1 MRVPSSEQLAT
12 LQERYGEAQRHYH
25 TWQHIEA
32 LLGHFKTIADQL
44 NDPDSILWALY
55 WHDAIYDPQASD
67 NEDKSADLLLEMATD
82 DLPAASL
89 ARADRIIRATKQHLV
104 PTGLA
109 TEDQADLELFLD
121 IDLSILAAAPAV
133 FDAYETHIRRE
144 YAFVP
149 EPVYVQARRA
159 ILQTFLK
166 RDRLYFS
173 DFFFAQWE
181 AQARRNLSRSIE
193 QLTKQEREHD

>member
-1 MRVPSSEQLAT
+1 M

-25 TWQHIEA
+25 NWQHIEA
-32 LLGHFKTIADQL
+32 LLGHFKTIVDQL
-44 NDPDSILWALY
+44 SDPDSVLWALY

-67 NEDKSADLLLEMATD
+67 NEDKSADLLLEMAAS

-89 ARADRIIRATKQHLV
+89 TRADRIIRATKQHLV
-104 PTGLA
+104 PAGLA
-109 TEDQADLELFLD
+109 AEDQADLELFLD
-121 IDLSILAAAPAV
+121 IDLSILAASPSV
-133 FDAYETHIRRE
+133 FDTYETHIRSE

-149 EPVYVQARRA
+149 GPVYVQARRA
-159 ILQTFLK
+159 ILQGFLK

-181 AQARRNLSRSIE
+181 TQARSNLSGSIE
-193 QLTKQEREHD
+193 QLTKQEREYD

>member
-1 MRVPSSEQLAT
+1 MLVPSTEQLAT
-12 LQERYGEAQRHYH
+12 LQKRYGEAQRHYH

-32 LLGHFKTIADQL
+32 LLGHFQTIADQL
-44 NDPDSILWALY
+44 NDPDSVLWALY

-67 NEDKSADLLLEMATD
+67 NEDKSADLLLEMAAS
-82 DLPAASL
+82 DLPTASL
-89 ARADRIIRATKQHLV
+89 TRADRIIRATKQHLV
-104 PTGLA
+104 PAGLA
-109 TEDQADLELFLD
+109 AEDQADLELFLD
-121 IDLSILAAAPAV
+121 IDLSILAASPSA
-133 FDAYETHIRRE
+133 FDAYETHIRHE

-159 ILQTFLK
+159 ILQGFLK

-181 AQARRNLSRSIE
+181 AQARSNLSCSIE
-193 QLTKQEREHD
+193 QLTKQEREYD